1 MHGVFFGLMS
11 ETGFEKDDVKGI
23 NKLYN
28 EKPGTVGGK
37 HNDYTAGS
45 NSAPINGQ
53 RDIFSASNIIK
64 PERNSDTM
72 HVWCNL
78 GNCAESE
85 EELVRI
91 DSQRTMLQVHLKNL
105 RTNLELRTL
114 LVLRDR
120 LWNDIFRL
128 LWRVFQLDDESQ
140 FLCPLGDS
148 PEEAQKYS
156 TDGVELE
163 WSCTRVY

>member
-1 MHGVFFGLMS
+1 MS

-91 DSQRTMLQVHLKNL
+91 DSQRTMLQVHL
-105 RTNLELRTL
+105 
-114 LVLRDR
+114 
-120 LWNDIFRL
+120 
-128 LWRVFQLDDESQ
+128 DDESQ

>member
-1 MHGVFFGLMS
+1 MS

-78 GNCAESE
+78 GNCAESVPFE
-85 EELVRI
+85 AMRGNPNPSENM
-91 DSQRTMLQVHLKNL
+91 SNL
-105 RTNLELRTL
+105 
-114 LVLRDR
+114 
-120 LWNDIFRL
+120 
-128 LWRVFQLDDESQ
+128 S
-140 FLCPLGDS
+140 
-148 PEEAQKYS
+148 
-156 TDGVELE
+156 
-163 WSCTRVY
+163 SCTRIPSPYPGRRIS